1 MPHPTDL
8 DDAALLADCELEFL
22 RRSGPGGQHRNKTE
36 TAVVLRHSKTGL
48 SAEANE
54 RRSQADNRSVALFR
68 LRLCLAVNVRETI
81 EIDAP
86 PSPLWESR
94 CKNHRIAVSSTHADF
109 PRILAEA
116 LDRLHA
122 NEHRIN
128 EAADQLHVTSS
139 QLVRLFKQHPP
150 ALLLIN
156 RERQARNLGLLK

>member
-1 MPHPTDL
+1 VPHPTDL

-36 TAVVLRHSKTGL
+36 TAVVLRHAKTGL

-68 LRLCLAVNVRETI
+68 LRLSLAVNLREHVAV
-81 EIDAP
+81 DAS
-86 PSPLWESR
+86 PSQLWASR
-94 CKNHRIAVSSTHADF
+94 CKNQRISVASAHADF

-122 NEHRIN
+122 NDHRLD
-128 EAADQLHVTSS
+128 AAAEQLQVTNS
-139 QLVRLFKQHPP
+139 QLIKLFKQHPP
-150 ALLLIN
+150 ALLLVN
-156 RERQARNLGLLK
+156 RQRQAKNLGPLK